1 MTVYNYA
8 EQFEQALHQKYA
20 KELAS
25 VDLFN
30 SNPQVKFINAQT
42 IKLPNITVSGYK
54 DHNRQTIGLILE
66 QFQTIGN
73 QRNSNMTAT
82 SNLQSILW
90 MLMKQIW
97 SSLLPMSKILWK
109 LNKVFLKKIATCS
122 QNSTQKQA
130 SILLMVLLSTL
141 QH

>member
-54 DHNRQTIGLILE
+54 DHNRQTIGFNSGTISNDWEPKKLE
-66 QFQTIGN
+66 HDRDIEFAIDP
-73 QRNSNMTAT
+73 
-82 SNLQSILW
+82 
-90 MLMKQIW
+90 MKQTL

-109 LNKVFLKKIATCS
+109 LNKVFLKKIATYS

-130 SILLMVLLSTL
+130 SILLTVLLSTL

>member
-54 DHNRQTIGLILE
+54 DHNRQTIG
-66 QFQTIGN
+66 F
-73 QRNSNMTAT
+73 NSEVG
-82 SNLQSILW
+82 S
-90 MLMKQIW
+90 
-97 SSLLPMSKILWK
+97 
-109 LNKVFLKKIATCS
+109 
-122 QNSTQKQA
+122 
-130 SILLMVLLSTL
+130 
-141 QH
+141 